1 MVTDSAFGRVLVEY
15 RRARGMSR
23 SQLAEQSE
31 LSYPYVSQL
40 ETGLRKPSRDAARR
54 LADALGIEPLDL
66 EATIPA
72 NLSDPEI
79 ARTTRETR
87 KLLSG
92 FAASVTAQ
100 GGADS
105 LDAVPAPS
113 ALRTRVT
120 RTDRDDL
127 IGQIVDLLEE
137 FEPSIRLD
145 VLADVQKLAMQR
157 MLEQRTG

>member
-1 MVTDSAFGRVLVEY
+1 MGTESAFGRVLVEY

-23 SQLAEQSE
+23 SQLAERSE

-54 LADALGIEPLDL
+54 LADALGIDPLDL

-72 NLSDPEI
+72 NLNDPEI
-79 ARTTRETR
+79 ARANRETR
-87 KLLSG
+87 KLLTGVSSPPAARS
-92 FAASVTAQ
+92 FDDSIAPLPAVAASRSR
-100 GGADS
+100 GD
-105 LDAVPAPS
+105 
-113 ALRTRVT
+113 RTG
-120 RTDRDDL
+120 RDDL

-137 FEPSIRLD
+137 FDAGERLD

>member
-1 MVTDSAFGRVLVEY
+1 MGTESAFGRVLVEY

-54 LADALGIEPLDL
+54 LAEALGIDPIDL

-72 NLSDPEI
+72 NLNDPEI
-79 ARTTRETR
+79 ARANRETR
-87 KLLSG
+87 KLLTGVTGSPRPELHTDA
-92 FAASVTAQ
+92 FVAMAAAPAAS
-100 GGADS
+100 
-105 LDAVPAPS
+105 PERR
-113 ALRTRVT
+113 RTG
-120 RTDRDDL
+120 RDDL

-137 FEPSIRLD
+137 FDPVDRLD
-145 VLADVQKLAMQR
+145 VLADVQKLALQR
-157 MLEQRTG
+157 MLEQRSG